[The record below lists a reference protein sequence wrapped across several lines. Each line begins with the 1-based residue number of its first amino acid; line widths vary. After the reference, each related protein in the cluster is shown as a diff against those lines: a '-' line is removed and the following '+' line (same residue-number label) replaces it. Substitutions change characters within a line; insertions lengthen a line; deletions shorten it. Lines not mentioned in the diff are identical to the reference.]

1 MKIVALE
8 TLQLGEFP
16 NLLWLRL
23 HTEDGLVGLGET
35 FFGPAEVATYLHQ
48 TAGPRLLGRDAL
60 AIDALRVALKG
71 YVGTRGT
78 GVECRGNSAVDLAL
92 WDILGKVTQ
101 RPVYQLLGGASRE
114 AVRVYNTCAGY
125 RYVRAATGQ
134 TQENWGLPSADPA
147 AGLQGT
153 RRHEATAPPGAGTK
167 SASAPGAAPYEDLDA
182 WLDGRA
188 GELAQSLLEQG
199 ITGMKMWPFD
209 PYAYTSGGLYLS
221 DADLDRGLE
230 PFRQVRRAVGR
241 RMDLMVE
248 LHGLW
253 SLPPAL
259 KIARAFEAEGLSPC
273 WIEDPLRPD
282 DIASLAR
289 FAQGTSI
296 PTTASELLGGRQ
308 AFRELLEARAAG
320 VVMLDLGWCGGL
332 SEGKAIAG
340 MAEAFGLPIAP
351 HDCTG
356 PVVWAA
362 GVHLSLN
369 APNTLIQEVV
379 RAFFTGWYTELV
391 TGLPVVDQGFVRP
404 GPGPGLGIDLRPGLV
419 QRPDATL
426 RRSQLPG

>member
-8 TLQLGEFP
+8 TIQLGEFP
-16 NLLWLRL
+16 NLVWLRL
-23 HTEDGLVGLGET
+23 HTADGLSGLGET
-35 FFGPAEVATYLHQ
+35 FFGAEEVAAYLHHS
-48 TAGPRLLGRDAL
+48 AAPRLLGQDAT
-60 AIDALRVALKG
+60 AIDGLRVALQG
-71 YVGTRGT
+71 YVGTKGT

-92 WDILGKVTQ
+92 WDLLGKATG

-114 AVRVYNTCAGY
+114 RVRVYNTCAGS
-125 RYVRAATGQ
+125 RYVRAASGQ
-134 TQENWGLPSADPA
+134 TRENWGVPGDAARPGEA
-147 AGLQGT
+147 AG
-153 RRHEATAPPGAGTK
+153 
-167 SASAPGAAPYEDLDA
+167 PYEDLEA
-182 WLDGRA
+182 WLEGRA
-188 GELAQSLLEQG
+188 ADLAQSLLDQG

-209 PYAYTSGGLYLS
+209 PYAYASGGTYLS
-221 DADLDRGLE
+221 DADLATALE
-230 PFRQVRRAVGR
+230 PFRQVRRAVGE

-253 SLPPAL
+253 TLPPAL
-259 KIARAFEAEGLSPC
+259 KIARAFEAEGLRPF

-282 DIASLAR
+282 DIASLAS
-289 FAQGTSI
+289 FAHGTAV

-308 AFRELLEARAAG
+308 AFRELLEARACS
-320 VVMLDLGWCGGL
+320 VVMLDLGWCGGV

-379 RAFFTGWYTELV
+379 RAFFGGWYGELA
-391 TGLPVVDQGFVRP
+391 TGLPVVEGGYVRP
-404 GPGPGLGIDLRPGLV
+404 GPGPGLGVDLLPEVFR
-419 QRPDATL
+419 RPDATV
-426 RRSQLPG
+426 RQTTAD